1 MIRITQVKLP
11 VNHSEIDLKQKIAK
25 TLKISPNNIGAIT
38 IRKKSIDARKKPELY
53 FIYTLDVEVE
63 HQQQIL
69 KKKGLANV
77 SLAPKEKYIFPPHG
91 EVSLSKRPIIIGTGP
106 AGLFCGLML
115 AKEGYRPILL
125 ERGRDVDRRVKDVDH
140 FWLSGKLNPNSN
152 VQFGE
157 GGAGTFSD
165 GKLNTLVKDTNFRNK
180 KVLELFVEAGADPEI
195 LYINKPH
202 IGTDVLRGV
211 VKNIRNQIISLGG
224 TVLFEHQ
231 VTDFII
237 KNNAIYGVEVNHTHV
252 IESDVVVLAIGHSAR
267 DTFSCLYN
275 KGIDMNAKSFAVGLR
290 LEHPQKMINEA
301 LYGETMPPGVFAA
314 DYKVTWKTNSGR
326 GVYSFCM
333 CPGGYVVNAS
343 SEQGFLA
350 INGMSNHARESR
362 NANSAIIVTVT
373 PEDFK
378 TNHALAGVEFQRELE
393 TMAYQLCD
401 GKIPVQLLEDFSNNQ
416 ISKTLG
422 DVTPCMKGEWEF
434 ANLRTLLP
442 ESISLSILEGMEGFS
457 RMIPNFNRKDA
468 IFSGIESRTSSPI
481 RITRNEA
488 FESNILGLYPCGEGA
503 GYAGGIT
510 SAAMDGIKVAEKIAM
525 KFKNF
530 S

>member
-1 MIRITQVKLP
+1 
-11 VNHSEIDLKQKIAK
+11 
-25 TLKISPNNIGAIT
+25 
-38 IRKKSIDARKKPELY
+38 
-53 FIYTLDVEVE
+53 
-63 HQQQIL
+63 
-69 KKKGLANV
+69 
-77 SLAPKEKYIFPPHG
+77 
-91 EVSLSKRPIIIGTGP
+91 
-106 AGLFCGLML
+106 
-115 AKEGYRPILL
+115 
-125 ERGRDVDRRVKDVDH
+125 
-140 FWLSGKLNPNSN
+140 
-152 VQFGE
+152 
-157 GGAGTFSD
+157 
-165 GKLNTLVKDTNFRNK
+165 
-180 KVLELFVEAGADPEI
+180 
-195 LYINKPH
+195 
-202 IGTDVLRGV
+202 
-211 VKNIRNQIISLGG
+211 
-224 TVLFEHQ
+224 
-231 VTDFII
+231 
-237 KNNAIYGVEVNHTHV
+237 
-252 IESDVVVLAIGHSAR
+252 
-267 DTFSCLYN
+267 
-275 KGIDMNAKSFAVGLR
+275 MNAKSFAVGLR

-301 LYGETMPPGVFAA
+301 LYGDTMPPGVFAA

-468 IFSGIESRTSSPI
+468 IFSGVESRTSSPI